1 MKYVKL
7 YEEFTRGKKIIFV
20 GDIMQHP
27 DQLRFEQSRGFS
39 YEGVF
44 DDVKDILLSGDVV
57 IGNLETTIDE
67 NLGEIKDRTGKFKV
81 TPDFIRVLKS
91 VGFTHLGVVN
101 NHMYDYGKEGFEK
114 TVNTIKEEGLVPLHG
129 LYQDKTI
136 DVITFTSHING
147 MGRLSIEE
155 MKAKII
161 PSKTEKLG
169 ISFAH
174 WGDQY
179 NIKPT
184 PEQKE
189 IAGYL
194 DSAGYKLVIGSGTH
208 VYNDTVVE
216 GDSVIA
222 YSLGDFLSDHQ
233 QENTSNIGKILVID
247 TYDNNIKEIK
257 EYTTETKSESGQ
269 SKISITGERVLL

>member
-7 YEEFTRGKKIIFV
+7 YEEFTRGKRIVFV

-39 YEGVF
+39 YDGVF
-44 DDVKDILLSGDVV
+44 DNVKEILSRGDVV
-57 IGNLETTIDE
+57 IGNLETTVDQD
-67 NLGEIKDRTGKFKV
+67 LGEIRDRTGKFKA
-81 TPDFIRVLKS
+81 TPDFIKKLKE

-101 NHMYDYGKEGFEK
+101 NHMFDYGNVGFK
-114 TVNTIKEEGLVPLHG
+114 NTVRVIQDHGMVPLHG
-129 LYQDKTI
+129 MYQDDTI
-136 DVITFTSHING
+136 DILSFTSHING
-147 MGRLSIEE
+147 VGRLEIEE
-155 MKAKII
+155 MKAKIV
-161 PSKTEKLG
+161 PSNNKKLG

-179 NIKPT
+179 NIEPT

-189 IAGYL
+189 IAEYL
-194 DSAGYKLVIGSGTH
+194 DRVGYKLVVGSGTH
-208 VYNDTVVE
+208 VYNQTIIE

-233 QENTSNIGKILVID
+233 KDNTTDIGKILVID
-247 TYDNNIKEIK
+247 TYDNTIKGIE
-257 EYTTETKSESGQ
+257 EYITETKSKGGQ
-269 SKISITGERVLL
+269 SQIIITGKITLL